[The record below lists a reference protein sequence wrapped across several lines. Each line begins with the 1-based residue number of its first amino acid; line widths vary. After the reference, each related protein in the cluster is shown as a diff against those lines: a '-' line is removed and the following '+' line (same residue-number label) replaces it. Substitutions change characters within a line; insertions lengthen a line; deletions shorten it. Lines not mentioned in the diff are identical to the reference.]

1 MMIIYLIVK
10 TMTKTQIIA
19 HLVDLRKVKDD
30 LYDKEIE
37 VIKKELEKSEL
48 TATEQKEV
56 ILELSLMGL
65 LSLAPHLLIKAQ
77 EEEGNGN

>member
-48 TATEQKEV
+48 TATDQKEV

-65 LSLAPHLLIKAQ
+65 LSLAPHLLIKGQ

>member
-1 MMIIYLIVK
+1 MMINYLIVK

-48 TATEQKEV
+48 TATDQKEV

-65 LSLAPHLLIKAQ
+65 LSLAPHLLIKGQ

>member
-1 MMIIYLIVK
+1 MMINYLIVK

-48 TATEQKEV
+48 TATDQKEV

>member
-1 MMIIYLIVK
+1 
-10 TMTKTQIIA
+10 MTKTQIIA

>member
-1 MMIIYLIVK
+1 
-10 TMTKTQIIA
+10 MTKTQIIA

-48 TATEQKEV
+48 TATDQKEV

-65 LSLAPHLLIKAQ
+65 LSLAPHLLIKGQ